1 MVSPAWNMG
10 SRNLRSSRPAPG
22 RLRRKLG
29 SKCPAGCRMLPESAS
44 PRDGTAAKPLLE
56 FAGEMELVPEPRSRA
71 NLRNRKARVQ
81 QQIGRHLQSLGI
93 ELLRGGRVA
102 GEPAQLEQMLPR
114 GPGCARHIVQGEGA
128 RIRLPDESLHTPQ
141 RRLTLLNRLSPF
153 ADRIGKVTQDGHP
166 KRLDDPRM
174 QKLSV
179 CRRGN
184 RLPHQI
190 EQRGHTP
197 EEGKRSPELRK
208 FSPQIRV
215 QYLRPDRD
223 PAMSRLAVSRKVEL
237 LQMTG
242 TEKNRLVLSHL
253 QYFVIQLQG
262 QRAAM
267 DHHELVVRLPARS
280 EAAPLGVENISNRHA
295 AELHPGVGDRQA
307 PGLGKHSVNPASI
320 ASGNR
325 KPARGYLCKLA
336 HRGKVAASSS
346 PPDSPGIYN
355 LSLQP
360 LSTARP
366 EAQNDVV
373 PAVLDRHRQD
383 GPIMLKG
390 DSNKRTGGQRMVLSL
405 VRHLWGVD
413 LSRGYRNHLAGWRKI
428 GYTAIESSPR
438 AVPDPQELYG
448 VLQSEGLAWIPQ
460 VFSQMF
466 VGGGNV
472 ALHLASLREQIQEC
486 LPASPLFFN
495 AHSGSDAWTLDE
507 AEEFYLRVA
516 ELETEMRVTI
526 SHETHRS
533 RYFGNPWNTMRLLE
547 RVPGV
552 KLTCDFSHWVCVAER
567 LLGDAAGV
575 FTRAARNCHHLHA
588 RVGYEQGPQ
597 VSDPRAP
604 EWKQHLLAHERWWTL
619 VWQTRAAMGMHEIT
633 LTPEFGPFP
642 YLQTLPYTRQPV
654 ADLSEICDWMAE
666 RQSARFAAWQRG
678 ESTSPSGPRQVEAH
692 GNH

>member
-1 MVSPAWNMG
+1 
-10 SRNLRSSRPAPG
+10 
-22 RLRRKLG
+22 
-29 SKCPAGCRMLPESAS
+29 
-44 PRDGTAAKPLLE
+44 
-56 FAGEMELVPEPRSRA
+56 
-71 NLRNRKARVQ
+71 
-81 QQIGRHLQSLGI
+81 
-93 ELLRGGRVA
+93 
-102 GEPAQLEQMLPR
+102 
-114 GPGCARHIVQGEGA
+114 
-128 RIRLPDESLHTPQ
+128 
-141 RRLTLLNRLSPF
+141 
-153 ADRIGKVTQDGHP
+153 
-166 KRLDDPRM
+166 
-174 QKLSV
+174 
-179 CRRGN
+179 
-184 RLPHQI
+184 
-190 EQRGHTP
+190 
-197 EEGKRSPELRK
+197 
-208 FSPQIRV
+208 
-215 QYLRPDRD
+215 
-223 PAMSRLAVSRKVEL
+223 
-237 LQMTG
+237 
-242 TEKNRLVLSHL
+242 
-253 QYFVIQLQG
+253 
-262 QRAAM
+262 
-267 DHHELVVRLPARS
+267 
-280 EAAPLGVENISNRHA
+280 
-295 AELHPGVGDRQA
+295 
-307 PGLGKHSVNPASI
+307 
-320 ASGNR
+320 
-325 KPARGYLCKLA
+325 
-336 HRGKVAASSS
+336 
-346 PPDSPGIYN
+346 
-355 LSLQP
+355 
-360 LSTARP
+360 
-366 EAQNDVV
+366 
-373 PAVLDRHRQD
+373 
-383 GPIMLKG
+383 MLKG

-413 LSRGYRNHLAGWRKI
+413 LSRGYRKHLAGWRKI

-460 VFSQMF
+460 VFSHMF

-642 YLQTLPYTRQPV
+642 YLQTLPYTRPAGRRSV
-654 ADLSEICDWMAE
+654 GNLRLDA
-666 RQSARFAAWQRG
+666 
-678 ESTSPSGPRQVEAH
+678 PSGKARASRPGSAASQLPHPAHCRRRPMETTDPVLTSSVPAVE
-692 GNH
+692 NHRVSGALYLVLITGVAALGGLLFRL